1 VNADELH
8 IIAPERR
15 KHAEQLYDFFAKVF
29 PDLGYYGSRRM
40 ARTAYFGNS
49 HYDWKA
55 SRIGFLGDEIV
66 THFGVWDYQ
75 MRIGAARVRTGG
87 VGAVGTH
94 GDYRRQGLMDRTAR
108 ASLQAMRDLGYDM
121 TMLFGIRNYYHKFG
135 YVRAWTETTLF
146 VSTGEFPEEKPPL
159 PLRKFP
165 VAQIKRYADLYNAY
179 YATYTGTAVR
189 PTYLGTQPWNS
200 SMEGYAWSGGNGK
213 PDGYVLVSRRG
224 RQIRAHEY
232 CADADQALCT
242 LGYLSRRW
250 HCDEVRFET
259 LPYASEL
266 ATRLRRGNCR
276 VETHCARSGSAMVR
290 MLNLPQ
296 AMGKLAGEL
305 NRRLQSS
312 HLAGWHGDLL
322 LADTWDE
329 VMLSVDAGRVAV
341 APVAATPH
349 AIRGG
354 DSVVQL
360 LIGTEAPAEVAEAG
374 GMQISGDAAALMEVL
389 FPAQYP
395 QLMTADR
402 Y

>member
-1 VNADELH
+1 VKADELH
-8 IIAPERR
+8 LIAPEKR
-15 KHAEQLYDFFAKVF
+15 KHAERLYDFFAKVF

-66 THFGVWDYQ
+66 THFGVWGYQ
-75 MRIGAARVRTGG
+75 MRVGAARVRTGG

-108 ASLQAMRDLGYDM
+108 AGLQAMRDLGYDM
-121 TMLFGIRNYYHKFG
+121 TMLFGIPNYYHKFG
-135 YVRAWTETTLF
+135 YVRAWAETTFF
-146 VSTGEFPEEKPPL
+146 VSAGQFAGEKPPL

-165 VAQIKRYADLYNAY
+165 EARIRHYADLYNGS

-189 PTYLGTQPWNS
+189 PTYLGAHPWDG
-200 SMEGYAWSGGNGK
+200 SMEGYAWMGDDGK

-224 RQIRAHEY
+224 RQLRVHEY
-232 CADADQALCT
+232 CGDVDQALRT

-259 LPYASEL
+259 LPYASDM

-276 VETHCARSGSAMVR
+276 AETYYSRSGSAMIR
-290 MLNLPQ
+290 LLNLPQ
-296 AMGKLAGEL
+296 AMARLAGEL
-305 NRRLQSS
+305 SRRLQSS
-312 HLAGWHGDLL
+312 HLAGWRGDLL
-322 LADTWDE
+322 IADTWGE
-329 VMLSVDAGRVAV
+329 VMLSIGAGQVAV

-349 AIRGG
+349 ALRGG
-354 DSVVQL
+354 DSVAQL
-360 LIGTEAPAEVAEAG
+360 LIGTEAPAEVAKAG
-374 GMQISGDAAALMEVL
+374 GMQLTGDAAALAEVL